1 MYEFR
6 DGHVKEHLGS
16 ISDFLESRRIENLQE
31 LERRFKPAAQ
41 PVASAAPEKTESKK
55 DFEARK
61 FVSKEEK
68 KLRNRVDFLEKE
80 ISSIEKKMK
89 DLEATLANPSE
100 NDDIMELTRS
110 YLEYKRDLDAKT
122 DEWGELLEKLG

>member
-1 MYEFR
+1 M
-6 DGHVKEHLGS
+6 
-16 ISDFLESRRIENLQE
+16 
-31 LERRFKPAAQ
+31 
-41 PVASAAPEKTESKK
+41 PEKTESKK

-80 ISSIEKKMK
+80 ISSVEKKMK